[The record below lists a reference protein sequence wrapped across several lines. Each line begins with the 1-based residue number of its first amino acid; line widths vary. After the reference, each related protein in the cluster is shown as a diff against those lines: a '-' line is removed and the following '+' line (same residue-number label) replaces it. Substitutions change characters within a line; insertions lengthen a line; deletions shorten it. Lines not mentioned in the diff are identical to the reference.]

1 MSTVLVL
8 AVLHTSNS
16 LFPCVCVSD
25 EQLEPEVEEETKT
38 TKKKTKKKTKKT
50 KKKTKKTRTGTRD
63 DGQLH
68 YCVMHV

>member
-1 MSTVLVL
+1 MLAF
-8 AVLHTSNS
+8 AVLHISNS

-38 TKKKTKKKTKKT
+38 TKKKTKKTKKKTKKT